1 MDNEFNSSPENN
13 TGNTDGTAPS
23 GTENENGKTFYVQ
36 PPVQPVYGP
45 PPVNDEVIRSV
56 RTDSAENGSAP
67 KEPAQ
72 PTPGT
77 PAQNSMP
84 SGGVPT
90 FNGGNVPPPFTPPP
104 YPGYG
109 NGYVPPM
116 MGMQPVQPKKKR
128 LSTGW
133 IIALSVLIA
142 VMMIVIIILSVMVV
156 KKASDFNKT
165 VSENKFSSLD
175 TESAEA
181 SSSKKSEK
189 IQISLPVSKKPEV
202 NSNYYAD
209 EATGLLTTEGVAQK
223 ILPSQV
229 LIGVYNDTPYQ
240 MTSLGS
246 GIILTSDGYIL
257 TNAHVIDGATN
268 MKVRL
273 NDDSQYEAKI
283 IGIDREQDVAIV
295 KIEAADLTAAELG
308 DSDSAVVGE
317 AVAVVGA
324 AGSFENSVT
333 FGYISALGREIE
345 TDYSSSGILNC
356 IQTDAALNPGN
367 SGGALVNMYG
377 QVIGLSVGGMSH
389 ETYDGIGFAIE
400 INDVIPV
407 AEALMANGF
416 VPGRA
421 RIGVTYLP
429 ITTELAAEYD
439 VPIGLCVAEVD
450 PTCDVANSGI
460 RQYDIITAVDGV
472 AVYNGDT
479 VKKAMKDKYA
489 GQTVTLSV
497 YRKTIT
503 EEVYE
508 FDVQVILA
516 QKNDMEQ

>member
-1 MDNEFNSSPENN
+1 MDNEFNNNPEN
-13 TGNTDGTAPS
+13 
-23 GTENENGKTFYVQ
+23 GTENTNGSTPPTEETEKGQAFYVQ
-36 PPVQPVYGP
+36 PPVPPVYGP
-45 PPVNDEVIRSV
+45 PPVNNEVIRHM
-56 RTDSAENGSAP
+56 RTENAENGSAP
-67 KEPAQ
+67 TGPAQ
-72 PTPGT
+72 VNPGT
-77 PAQNSMP
+77 PPQNGAP
-84 SGGVPT
+84 SGVPPY
-90 FNGGNVPPPFTPPP
+90 NSGNVPPPFTPPP

-116 MGMQPVQPKKKR
+116 GMQPVPPKKKR

-142 VMMIVIIILSVMVV
+142 VMMIIIIILSVLVV

-181 SSSKKSEK
+181 SSGKNSKV
-189 IQISLPVSKKPEV
+189 QINLPVSKKPEISSSYYV
-202 NSNYYAD
+202 N
-209 EATGLLTTEGVAQK
+209 EETGLLTTEGVAQK

-246 GIILTSDGYIL
+246 GVILTADGYIL
-257 TNAHVIDGATN
+257 TNAHVVDGASD

-295 KIEAADLTAAELG
+295 KIEATGLTAAELG

-400 INDVIPV
+400 INDVIPI

-421 RIGVTYLP
+421 RIGVLYIP

-460 RQYDIITAVDGV
+460 QKYDIITAVDGIS
-472 AVYNGDT
+472 VYNGDT

-503 EEVYE
+503 DEVSE

>member
-1 MDNEFNSSPENN
+1 MDNEFNNNNSENGVGS
-13 TGNTDGTAPS
+13 TGGAAS
-23 GTENENGKTFYVQ
+23 GGTENEAGRAWYVQ

-45 PPVNDEVIRSV
+45 PPVNNEVIRPV
-56 RTDSAENGSAP
+56 MAENTENGSS
-67 KEPAQ
+67 PAGSVQ
-72 PTPGT
+72 EGPVMP
-77 PAQNSMP
+77 PPQNGAP
-84 SGGVPT
+84 SGVPP
-90 FNGGNVPPPFTPPP
+90 FNSGNVPPPFTPPP

-116 MGMQPVQPKKKR
+116 GMQPVPPKQKR

-133 IIALSVLIA
+133 VIGLSVLIA
-142 VMMIVIIILSVMVV
+142 VMMIIIIILSVLVV

-175 TESAEA
+175 TESAEV
-181 SSSKKSEK
+181 SSEK
-189 IQISLPVSKKPEV
+189 NNKVQITLPVSKKPEV
-202 NSNYYAD
+202 SSVYYAD

-246 GIILTSDGYIL
+246 GVILTADGYIL
-257 TNAHVIDGATN
+257 TNAHVVDGASD

-273 NDDSQYEAKI
+273 SDDSQYEAKI
-283 IGIDREQDVAIV
+283 VGIDREQDVAIV
-295 KIEAADLTAAELG
+295 KIEASGLTAAELG

-400 INDVIPV
+400 INDVIPI

-429 ITTELAAEYD
+429 MTTELAAEYG

-450 PTCDVANSGI
+450 RTCDVANSGI
-460 RQYDIITAVDGV
+460 RQYDIITAIDGV
-472 AVYNGDT
+472 PVYNGDT

-503 EEVYE
+503 EEVSE